1 MARKY
6 ARDNRGRFAPKGAGA
21 TARGGRLKTASG
33 NKRETQKIAALSGDR
48 MSSVPKGTVGR
59 TRKQREITMID
70 RPQGQRPGYNAG
82 RAQQQGLIAARK
94 AAKPVASKRIKAN
107 APANTLGNKTG
118 QSKTLNKFNS
128 RPERTRGAYV
138 GGRYVDKA
146 KLTGRQPLDLG
157 RGDDRAFGRVATK
170 AARSRAAA
178 TSTRLDTAMVNIP
191 MRGARGRRLDADISR
206 AVKQVKA
213 AETARLMKPKA
224 QVKAERA
231 ARAEA
236 RRTAQTVKPKRTR
249 SQESL
254 RMSRANQV
262 EKRRGMNISNPA
274 AWRQESAGR
283 MAANAKRTQER
294 ALAFYKGGGKAAKPA
309 AKPAPKAATSLK
321 SARMQGAALSRQ
333 ASLQKGAQRNNARAD
348 RIDAKVASLE
358 KQYRGK
364 DAAFYTQGAK
374 PAGRDQ
380 MIAKSRQAAQLR
392 EQSASLRQKASNA
405 QRMASRI
412 KPAAAPKAS
421 GGNARLQRA
430 INNEAA
436 GSTQARRNPKGY
448 QKRITAL
455 TAQKI
460 YKTGDFMAG
469 LTVAKT
475 AGKGFRLPR
484 PMRRR

>member
-21 TARGGRLKTASG
+21 TARGGRLKTAGG
-33 NKRETQKIAALSGDR
+33 NKRETQKIAALSGNR
-48 MSSVPKGTVGR
+48 MSSVPQGTVGR

-146 KLTGRQPLDLG
+146 KLTGRQPLDMG
-157 RGDDRAFGRVATK
+157 RGDDRAFGRVAT
-170 AARSRAAA
+170 
-178 TSTRLDTAMVNIP
+178 
-191 MRGARGRRLDADISR
+191 
-206 AVKQVKA
+206 
-213 AETARLMKPKA
+213 
-224 QVKAERA
+224 
-231 ARAEA
+231 
-236 RRTAQTVKPKRTR
+236 
-249 SQESL
+249 
-254 RMSRANQV
+254 
-262 EKRRGMNISNPA
+262 
-274 AWRQESAGR
+274 
-283 MAANAKRTQER
+283 
-294 ALAFYKGGGKAAKPA
+294 
-309 AKPAPKAATSLK
+309 K

>member
-21 TARGGRLKTASG
+21 TARGGRLKTAGG

-48 MSSVPKGTVGR
+48 MSSVPKGAIGK

-70 RPQGQRPGYNAG
+70 RPQGQRVAYNQG
-82 RAQQQGLIAARK
+82 RAQQQAAIAARK
-94 AAKPVASKRIKAN
+94 APRPSAAKRIKAN
-107 APANTLGNKTG
+107 APSNTLGNKTG
-118 QSKTLNKFNS
+118 QSKTLNRFNS

-170 AARSRAAA
+170 SAQKQAAVSSR
-178 TSTRLDTAMVNIP
+178 
-191 MRGARGRRLDADISR
+191 
-206 AVKQVKA
+206 KA
-213 AETARLMKPKA
+213 ALE
-224 QVKAERA
+224 
-231 ARAEA
+231 
-236 RRTAQTVKPKRTR
+236 
-249 SQESL
+249 
-254 RMSRANQV
+254 
-262 EKRRGMNISNPA
+262 
-274 AWRQESAGR
+274 
-283 MAANAKRTQER
+283 
-294 ALAFYKGGGKAAKPA
+294 
-309 AKPAPKAATSLK
+309 
-321 SARMQGAALSRQ
+321 
-333 ASLQKGAQRNNARAD
+333 KGAQRSNSKAD
-348 RIDAKVASLE
+348 RIDRKVAALE

-364 DAAFYTQGAK
+364 DSAFYTQGVK

-412 KPAAAPKAS
+412 KPPAAPKSS
-421 GGNARLQRA
+421 GGNARLERA
-430 INNEAA
+430 IRNETA

-455 TAQKI
+455 TAQQI

-469 LTVAKT
+469 LSVAKA

-484 PMRRR
+484 AMRRR